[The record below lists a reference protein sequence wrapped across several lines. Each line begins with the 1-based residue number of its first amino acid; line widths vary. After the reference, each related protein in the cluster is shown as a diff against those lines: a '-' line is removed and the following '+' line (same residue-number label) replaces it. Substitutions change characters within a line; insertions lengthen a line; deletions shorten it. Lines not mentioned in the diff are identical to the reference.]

1 MEMRTRN
8 ILLKIF
14 MVGVMACWGSN
25 ANAQLMAIKTN
36 TLLWGNLTPNLSMEL
51 VTTKKTSFEIT
62 GFYSLKNTTFDTQL
76 KGAQMEMR
84 YWASG
89 RPMNSL
95 FMGVSLSALRYETT
109 FGRVNRH
116 VGDAIAP
123 GIVFGYAL
131 ALGKHWNAEFATGVG
146 YFWFDERRYGKGHD
160 AWLEPYN
167 EHGGRMLPTK
177 LNASIAYIF

>member
-1 MEMRTRN
+1 MGTRN

-14 MVGVMACWGSN
+14 MLCFMAYWCN
-25 ANAQLMAIKTN
+25 EATAQMMAIKTN

-51 VTTKKTSFEIT
+51 VTSKKTSFEIT
-62 GFYSLKNTTFDTQL
+62 GFYSLNNTPLNTQL

-95 FMGVSLSALRYETT
+95 FMGVSFSAFRYDTT
-109 FGRVNRH
+109 LGRANRH

-123 GIVFGYAL
+123 GIVLGYAL
-131 ALGKHWNAEFATGVG
+131 PLGKHWNVEFATGVG
-146 YFWFDERRYGKGHD
+146 YVWYEERKYGKYHNV
-160 AWLEPYN
+160 WMEPYN

-177 LNASIAYIF
+177 LSASFAYIF

>member
-8 ILLKIF
+8 FLLKIF
-14 MVGVMACWGSN
+14 MVGVMVCWVNEAS
-25 ANAQLMAIKTN
+25 AQLMAIKTN

-62 GFYSLKNTTFDTQL
+62 GFYSLDNTPLNTQL

-131 ALGKHWNAEFATGVG
+131 ALGKHWNVEFATGVG
-146 YFWFDERRYGKGHD
+146 YFWFDERRYGKEFD
-160 AWLEPYN
+160 VWMEPYN
-167 EHGGRMLPTK
+167 EHGRRMLPTK
-177 LNASIAYIF
+177 LSASFAYIF

>member
-1 MEMRTRN
+1 MKTKN
-8 ILLKIF
+8 LLLKIF
-14 MVGVMACWGSN
+14 MVGVMVCWGN
-25 ANAQLMAIKTN
+25 EAAAQLMAIKTN

-62 GFYSLKNTTFDTQL
+62 GFYSLKNTPFDTQL

-123 GIVFGYAL
+123 GIVLGYAL
-131 ALGKHWNAEFATGVG
+131 ALGKHWNVEFATGVG
-146 YFWFDERRYGKGHD
+146 YFWFDERRYGKQHD
-160 AWLEPYN
+160 AWMEPYN
-167 EHGGRMLPTK
+167 EHGRRMLPTK
-177 LNASIAYIF
+177 LNASFAYIF

>member
-1 MEMRTRN
+1 
-8 ILLKIF
+8 
-14 MVGVMACWGSN
+14 MVGVMACWGN
-25 ANAQLMAIKTN
+25 EAAAQLMAIKTN

-131 ALGKHWNAEFATGVG
+131 AFEKN
-146 YFWFDERRYGKGHD
+146 
-160 AWLEPYN
+160 
-167 EHGGRMLPTK
+167 
-177 LNASIAYIF
+177 

>member
-1 MEMRTRN
+1 MEMRTGN

-14 MVGVMACWGSN
+14 VLCVMACWGN
-25 ANAQLMAIKTN
+25 EVAAQMMAIKTN
-36 TLLWGNLTPNLSMEL
+36 ALLWGNLTPNLSMEL

-62 GFYSLKNTTFDTQL
+62 GFYSLKNTPFDTQL

-95 FMGVSLSALRYETT
+95 FMGVSFSAFRYDTSL
-109 FGRVNRH
+109 GRANRH

-123 GIVFGYAL
+123 GIVLGYAL
-131 ALGKHWNAEFATGVG
+131 PLGKHWNAEFATGVG
-146 YFWFDERRYGKGHD
+146 YFWYEERRYGQGLGIWMK
-160 AWLEPYN
+160 PYN
-167 EHGGRMLPTK
+167 EHGRRMLPTK
-177 LNASIAYIF
+177 LSASIAYIF